1 MPIFKIEN
9 HNKAKQ
15 LKTSSF
21 KNEKELQVLVE
32 NNLEEIFGI
41 KFIASEFS
49 TGEKHGGRIDTLGL
63 DENNSPVIIE
73 YKWGEK
79 DNVINQGLFY
89 LDWLVDHKG
98 DFQIVS
104 EKKLGK
110 KVKIDWSQPRLI
122 LIASSFN
129 RYDKYA
135 INRMSENIELWT
147 YSLYDNGI
155 FEVNI
160 EGSSQ
165 AGSKKGRRVTK
176 IKYAKY
182 DLNYH
187 LNKTS
192 KELQQKFNEIREK
205 ILELSNVQEKPEQK
219 SGITYRT
226 TKSFCRFEFRKNS
239 INLLLREPKYNDP
252 KKLVR
257 DVTSFEWGYK
267 GLVKIDKGS
276 DADYL
281 FYLIKQSYEETL

>member
-1 MPIFKIEN
+1 MPIFQVYNNKI
-9 HNKAKQ
+9 KQ
-15 LKTSSF
+15 LKASNFRS
-21 KNEKELQVLVE
+21 EKDLQVLVE

-98 DFQIVS
+98 DFQVVV
-104 EKKLGK
+104 ERKLGK
-110 KVKIDWSQPRLI
+110 KIKIDWSQPRLI
-122 LIASSFN
+122 LIAQSFN
-129 RYDKYA
+129 KYDKYA

-147 YSLYDNGI
+147 YSFYENGI
-155 FEVNI
+155 LEVNI

-165 AGSKKGRRVTK
+165 VDNKKGKRITK
-176 IKYAKY
+176 IEYAKY

-192 KELQQKFNEIREK
+192 RELQQKFNEIREK
-205 ILELSNVQEKPEQK
+205 ILELPNIQEKSEQK

-226 TKSFCRFEFRKNS
+226 TKSFAHFHFYKNS
-239 INLLLREPKYNDP
+239 IDLLLREPKYNDP
-252 KKLVR
+252 QKLVK
-257 DVTSFEWGYK
+257 DITSFEWGYK
-267 GLVKIDKGS
+267 GLVKIDKLS
-276 DADYL
+276 DVDYL
-281 FYLIKQSYEETL
+281 FSLIKQSYEETL